1 MSIVAALSLGG
12 TETARE
18 VLRAHGTAIVL
29 TLGKALWFSE
39 IAKPLQ
45 AVLQDALQTP
55 VPVLMEKRPE
65 DFQFTPADQRVYVM
79 LALDSWANASHLLP
93 PRYIAYQFEQLQAK
107 QADPMLVTELAG
119 YKALLARA
127 LCVWENAAH
136 LLRMH
141 RDAGIRVLHV
151 PLAYHP
157 SMNFLTAQCERG
169 QHCRWANAPAR
180 DIDVVWIGNTAQR
193 RKAII
198 DAWRREVLEPPVV
211 RLTNKSNPGASAPT
225 TQTDVDVLGVP
236 RSAAEARA
244 RCQ

>member
-1 MSIVAALSLGG
+1 MRI
-12 TETARE
+12 
-18 VLRAHGTAIVL
+18 
-29 TLGKALWFSE
+29 F
-39 IAKPLQ
+39 
-45 AVLQDALQTP
+45 D
-55 VPVLMEKRPE
+55 
-65 DFQFTPADQRVYVM
+65 
-79 LALDSWANASHLLP
+79 ASHHVKA
-93 PRYIAYQFEQLQAK
+93 RRRCREEQRRGNHGARHIFVDASRVPSFSHSL
-107 QADPMLVTELAG
+107 DVDD
-119 YKALLARA
+119 ARA